1 MRKRT
6 KNAPEKNATDKNVTP
21 KKSAGKR
28 PASKKLAGKESV
40 GKKLAGN
47 KTASGKHPVR
57 AADNSATPRKQ
68 PPRPASTAPSQTAY
82 PAPPAA
88 PDGTPANGAA
98 DGAVYQLLHRYM
110 KDSSFE
116 NPGAPANTDISDPRI
131 NIAVQIAAT
140 GGGDLYEVTLGYR
153 VDATKDAKILFLAD
167 VTYAGL
173 YEIRGAT
180 TEQLHRFIYVEAP
193 RQLYPHAA
201 KIIIDA
207 VRDGGL
213 PDLTLEEPDF
223 LEVWH
228 QRRADP
234 AALSLPATTYDS
246 VFRSTPTDR
255 TR

>member
-6 KNAPEKNATDKNVTP
+6 KNAPEKNATDKNVTR
-21 KKSAGKR
+21 KKPATGKNT
-28 PASKKLAGKESV
+28 S
-40 GKKLAGN
+40 
-47 KTASGKHPVR
+47 R
-57 AADNSATPRKQ
+57 AAANTATPHKKAVTPGSRAKA
-68 PPRPASTAPSQTAY
+68 PATSQTAY

-88 PDGTPANGAA
+88 ADGTPANGTA